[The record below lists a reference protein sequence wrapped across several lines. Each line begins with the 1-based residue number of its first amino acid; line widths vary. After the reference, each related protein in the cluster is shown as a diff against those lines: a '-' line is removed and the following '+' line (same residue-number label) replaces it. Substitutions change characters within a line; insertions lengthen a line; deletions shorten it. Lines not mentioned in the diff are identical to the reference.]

1 MVYFSSKTISHVLLI
16 RKETLNAVLKK
27 EKKKGQIQRRS
38 EKRKKKGKFKNTF
51 IIFLVLSSTREK

>member
-27 EKKKGQIQRRS
+27 E
-38 EKRKKKGKFKNTF
+38 RKKDKFNA
-51 IIFLVLSSTREK
+51 VLKKERKKENLKIHLSFFSC